1 MLRNALPSDRHTWCL
16 SPDLITVIRSADRAG
31 VDLGNII
38 CSW

>member
-16 SPDLITVIRSADRAG
+16 SPDIRVIRSADRAG
-31 VDLGNII
+31 VDLGNTI